1 MTLANFDVLSQKY
14 ADLITSVG
22 VNVQKGQDIVIYA
35 DVEQVTLVHK
45 IVDSAYARGANNVV
59 IEWQDI
65 HIQREFLKH
74 ASEDSLTNIP
84 AWVSVRAEELMGK
97 HTTRISLIS
106 ADPDGLGTVDGDRV
120 SAYQQAYQRANQA
133 VRKATMN
140 NDVSWLVV
148 AASGQAWAEKVF
160 PELSGEAATDR
171 LWEEIFKITRVG
183 VENDVI
189 ADWMAHVNKL
199 KEKAQWLNDLNF
211 KELHYKSAVTDLT
224 VGLAEDH
231 LWEASD
237 SIDKAGNM
245 FVANMP
251 TEEVFTSPDYRN
263 IHGTVTSTKPLSYAG
278 VLINDI
284 KLTFENGHVVE
295 AHASTGEAVLQQ
307 LIKTDEGAS
316 SLGEVSLVPDPSP
329 ISQSGIVFYN
339 TLIDENAS
347 DHLALGAAYPFNLKG
362 GTQMDVEARKAKGQN
377 DSLVHVDFMMG
388 SADMDIDGI
397 TFDGQVVPVFRNGDW
412 A

>member
-35 DVEQVTLVHK
+35 DVEQVPLVHK
-45 IVDSAYARGANNVV
+45 IVDSAYALGANNIM

-74 ASEDSLTNIP
+74 ANEDSLTNIP

-106 ADPDGLGTVDGDRV
+106 ADPDGLGSVDGDRV

-231 LWEASD
+231 LWEAAD

-251 TEEVFTSPDYRN
+251 TEEVFTAPDYRN

-316 SLGEVSLVPDPSP
+316 SLGEVSLVPYPSP

-397 TFDGQVVPVFRNGDW
+397 TYDGQVVPVFRNGDW

>member
-35 DVEQVTLVHK
+35 DVEQVPLVHK
-45 IVDSAYARGANNVV
+45 IVDSAYARGANNVM

-65 HIQREFLKH
+65 HIQREFLKN
-74 ASEDSLTNIP
+74 ANEDSLTNIP

-106 ADPDGLGTVDGDRV
+106 ADPDGLSSVDGDRV

-231 LWEASD
+231 LWEAAD

-251 TEEVFTSPDYRN
+251 TEEVFTAPDYRN

-284 KLTFENGHVVE
+284 KLTF
-295 AHASTGEAVLQQ
+295 
-307 LIKTDEGAS
+307 
-316 SLGEVSLVPDPSP
+316 
-329 ISQSGIVFYN
+329 
-339 TLIDENAS
+339 
-347 DHLALGAAYPFNLKG
+347 
-362 GTQMDVEARKAKGQN
+362 
-377 DSLVHVDFMMG
+377 
-388 SADMDIDGI
+388 
-397 TFDGQVVPVFRNGDW
+397 
-412 A
+412 

>member
-1 MTLANFDVLSQKY
+1 MTLANFDILSQKY

-35 DVEQVTLVHK
+35 DVEQVALVHK
-45 IVDSAYARGANNVV
+45 IVDSAYARGANNVM

-106 ADPDGLGTVDGDRV
+106 ADPDGLGTVAGDRV

-231 LWEASD
+231 LWEAAD

-251 TEEVFTSPDYRN
+251 TEEVFTAPDSRRIDGY
-263 IHGTVTSTKPLSYAG
+263 ISSTKPLSYAG
-278 VLINDI
+278 TTLSGM
-284 KLTFENGHVVE
+284 KFTFEAGKVVE
-295 AHASTGEAVLQQ
+295 ATAEQGEDVLQH
-307 LIKTDEGAS
+307 LLATDDGAK
-316 SLGEVSLVPDPSP
+316 SLGEVALVPDPSP
-329 ISQSGIVFYN
+329 ISQSGITFYN
-339 TLIDENAS
+339 TLFDENAS
-347 DHLALGAAYPFNLKG
+347 DHLALGSAYPFSIKNGTKMNDKELADAGLNLSQ
-362 GTQMDVEARKAKGQN
+362 T
-377 DSLVHVDFMMG
+377 HVDFMVG
-388 SADMDIDGI
+388 SADMSIDGI
-397 TFDGQVVPVFRNGDW
+397 REDGSKVPVFRNGDW

>member
-1 MTLANFDVLSQKY
+1 M
-14 ADLITSVG
+14 
-22 VNVQKGQDIVIYA
+22 
-35 DVEQVTLVHK
+35 
-45 IVDSAYARGANNVV
+45 
-59 IEWQDI
+59 
-65 HIQREFLKH
+65 
-74 ASEDSLTNIP
+74 
-84 AWVSVRAEELMGK
+84 
-97 HTTRISLIS
+97 IS

-397 TFDGQVVPVFRNGDW
+397 TYDGQVVPVFRNGDW